1 MRQGSKPARVETPEG
16 GSVHESPARGL
27 GPRGRHSVILTTRRL
42 AVTVYFPQ
50 GAAQGL
56 KMTPFILKGRRKLPP
71 ESDPSNEQVYDD
83 YRQLWIDKK
92 SGTPVVS
99 CVRTQAQPSQFGETT
114 ITETR
119 EGADQAE
126 VATLQASK
134 FGETT
139 ITKTMEG
146 ADQFEVTA
154 LAASRFGETTV
165 TATVEGADQAEAAS
179 FQASQFGETTFT
191 RTREGHDQT
200 EGTPASHS
208 GETADAVGPQTKG
221 LSAISSASFDA
232 PYSHF

>member
-1 MRQGSKPARVETPEG
+1 
-16 GSVHESPARGL
+16 
-27 GPRGRHSVILTTRRL
+27 
-42 AVTVYFPQ
+42 
-50 GAAQGL
+50 
-56 KMTPFILKGRRKLPP
+56 MTPFILKGRRKLPP
-71 ESDPSNEQVYDD
+71 ESAPSNEQVYDE

-119 EGADQAE
+119 EGADQVE

-146 ADQFEVTA
+146 ADQFEIST
-154 LAASRFGETTV
+154 LLPSQFGETTV
-165 TATVEGADQAEAAS
+165 TATLEGADQTEVAML
-179 FQASQFGETTFT
+179 QASKFGETTFT

-208 GETADAVGPQTKG
+208 GETADTADPQTKG
-221 LSAISSASFDA
+221 SSDISSASFDA